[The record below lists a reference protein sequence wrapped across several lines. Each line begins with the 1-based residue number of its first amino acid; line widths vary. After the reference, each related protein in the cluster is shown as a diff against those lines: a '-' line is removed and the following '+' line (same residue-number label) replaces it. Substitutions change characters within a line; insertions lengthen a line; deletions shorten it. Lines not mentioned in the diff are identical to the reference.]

1 MDSLLKYTRIQY
13 GLKLQEISDST
24 GIDIALLSKY
34 ESGARIPPEKSL
46 PVLSLTYKI
55 PLEALKLEYAI
66 AKIVLELKGFEE
78 PMAVLKKAMSR
89 VEEMKLEKSSLN
101 SLNNKEIIKK
111 TAKLEPKLKKW
122 LQEAGKKAIKAEEIR
137 KKLVVEYVVEAA
149 YWLKINSPKEKITE
163 FLNTG
168 GVDGSLTFSQYL
180 TLKNLKS
187 LIEDISLGKL
197 KNREFNLEFLKEIH
211 KELYQKVEDEF
222 AGKFRAADSE
232 IQTHSLFDTPNSD
245 FPDFKEIENFYFNNQ
260 KFNQPLLLA
269 MEMVYKIVKMRPF
282 SIGNERVA
290 FVVFNFLLQKSGFPL
305 IVFEGTALNFNTFRE
320 AIDSRPEENAKD
332 KLFEWLL
339 RQVSDTLRIM
349 TAELKI
355 NDVHGA

>member
-1 MDSLLKYTRIQY
+1 
-13 GLKLQEISDST
+13 
-24 GIDIALLSKY
+24 
-34 ESGARIPPEKSL
+34 
-46 PVLSLTYKI
+46 
-55 PLEALKLEYAI
+55 
-66 AKIVLELKGFEE
+66 
-78 PMAVLKKAMSR
+78 
-89 VEEMKLEKSSLN
+89 
-101 SLNNKEIIKK
+101 
-111 TAKLEPKLKKW
+111 
-122 LQEAGKKAIKAEEIR
+122 
-137 KKLVVEYVVEAA
+137 
-149 YWLKINSPKEKITE
+149 
-163 FLNTG
+163 LNTG